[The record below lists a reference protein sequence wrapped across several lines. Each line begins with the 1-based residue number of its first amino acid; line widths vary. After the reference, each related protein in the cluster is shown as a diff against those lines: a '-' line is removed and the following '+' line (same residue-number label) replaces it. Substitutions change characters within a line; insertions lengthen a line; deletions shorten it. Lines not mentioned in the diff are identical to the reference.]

1 MKRLFFLIL
10 SLSLLVPDCNV
21 LHAQENG
28 QHIKSGLVIEN
39 TTIREKEVKKKG
51 VYTKRG
57 YQQTANIAFA
67 TDFGECIKFGA
78 EYIGGYRF
86 NNVFYLGAGF
96 GISYNYGGDSYE
108 PLTALIDYY
117 IIRNVLT
124 MPLFLHLRTYIGR
137 QHNLF
142 LALSAGYEFGLI
154 PTELTAFVAVFDSGY
169 GSVISDSYSVNL
181 GDHYEGSFFVE
192 PMLGWS
198 IPLHSKLC
206 LDLQVGLKLHKITV
220 YNEQL
225 YGFHY
230 NHRIETD
237 LAVKIGLR
245 F

>member
-96 GISYNYGGDSYE
+96 GISYNYGGYSYNS
-108 PLTALIDYY
+108 LSLLIDNY

-154 PTELTAFVAVFDSGY
+154 PTELTDFVAVYYSGAIY
-169 GSVISDSYSVNL
+169 DYDSVNL

-206 LDLQVGLKLHKITV
+206 LDLQVGLKLHKITE
-220 YNEQL
+220 YIEKS
-225 YGFHY
+225 YRFYYKHT
-230 NHRIETD
+230 IETD

>member
-96 GISYNYGGDSYE
+96 GISYNYGGYSYKS
-108 PLTALIDYY
+108 LTYNY

-154 PTELTAFVAVFDSGY
+154 PTGLTGFDNVY
-169 GSVISDSYSVNL
+169 DSDYSCVVTDYVSVNL

-206 LDLQVGLKLHKITV
+206 LDLQVGLKLHKIIE
-220 YNEQL
+220 YIDKL
-225 YGFHY
+225 YGFY
-230 NHRIETD
+230 YMHRIETD

>member
-96 GISYNYGGDSYE
+96 GISYNYGGDSSESLY
-108 PLTALIDYY
+108 IDY

-154 PTELTAFVAVFDSGY
+154 PTELTNIDKVYDGDYSY
-169 GSVISDSYSVNL
+169 GVVYDYVTVNL
-181 GDHYEGSFFVE
+181 GDQYEGSFFVE

-206 LDLQVGLKLHKITV
+206 LDLQVGLKLHKIIE
-220 YNEQL
+220 YIDKS
-225 YGFHY
+225 YGFY
-230 NHRIETD
+230 YKHRIETD

>member
-96 GISYNYGGDSYE
+96 GISYNCGGRSDRS
-108 PLTALIDYY
+108 LLIDYD

-154 PTELTAFVAVFDSGY
+154 PAGLTACVAVFDSDY
-169 GSVISDSYSVNL
+169 GFVITGHDYVDL

-225 YGFHY
+225 YGFY
-230 NHRIETD
+230 YKHRIETD